1 MKHSK
6 RVSLIKYSKPVPAE
20 PCCYK
25 CRAKFFLGRA
35 APTSSTHSLRSSHFY
50 TLTLSHSHTL
60 TLSTTQSPSF
70 FHHWEFSHDVTHT
83 PFKTPTLSHHSQSLP
98 CHTIRNSYLVTSS
111 AIPTLSHHLQS
122 LLCHIIRN
130 SYLVTPFA
138 IPTLLLCVVQ
148 GRDFLLAWQP
158 FLTLTIP
165 QELVQPHVLGRG
177 QFHPVCVFVCVFV
190 CVCVCVYTSRSLG
203 FW

>member
-1 MKHSK
+1 M
-6 RVSLIKYSKPVPAE
+6 
-20 PCCYK
+20 
-25 CRAKFFLGRA
+25 
-35 APTSSTHSLRSSHFY
+35 
-50 TLTLSHSHTL
+50 
-60 TLSTTQSPSF
+60 
-70 FHHWEFSHDVTHT
+70 THT

-98 CHTIRNSYLVTSS
+98 CHIIRNPYFVTSF

-122 LLCHIIRN
+122 LPCHIIRNSYLVTPFAIPTLSHHPQSLLCRIICNPYFVTSFN